1 MPVARGRYTGRME
14 HLPEYLN
21 NHPYLAGLAGLMI
34 LAVAVYEFRAR
45 ALSHAAISIQDAIH
59 LMNRGATVF
68 DVRDAEAFAAGHI
81 GTAKRLDKD
90 QVGTAGEQFK
100 KLKQKNVI
108 VYCDQGVRA
117 AGVVRQL
124 QAQGFTQV
132 FNLKG
137 GLAAWRADNQPVAKA

>member
-1 MPVARGRYTGRME
+1 ME
-14 HLPEYLN
+14 HLPEYLH

-34 LAVAVYEFRAR
+34 LAVAVYEFRSR
-45 ALSHAAISIQDAIH
+45 GLSYAGVSPQEAIR
-59 LMNRGATVF
+59 LMNQGASLF

-81 GTAKRLDKD
+81 RHAKPLGKD
-90 QVGTAGEQFK
+90 QVEGAGEQFK

-117 AGVVRQL
+117 GAVVRQL

-137 GLAAWRADNQPVAKA
+137 GLAAWRAENLPVEKA